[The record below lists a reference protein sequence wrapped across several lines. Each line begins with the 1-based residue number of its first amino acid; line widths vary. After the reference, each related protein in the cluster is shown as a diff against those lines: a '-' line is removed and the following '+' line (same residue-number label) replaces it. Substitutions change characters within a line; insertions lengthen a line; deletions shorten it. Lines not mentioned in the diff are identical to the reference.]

1 MYKEFFGLKENPF
14 TINSDPR
21 YLYYTRSTQDAL
33 NCLKHGI
40 EERKG
45 FILLTGEVGT
55 GKTTL
60 LNKVLDSLHERQIA
74 TAFIFNPRLSPVQLF
89 DYVISDFGIPCKSR
103 SKSQVLF
110 KLHQWLLDRYQ
121 AGEECVLVVDE
132 AQNLSRQ
139 ALEEIRLLTNLETST
154 DKLLQI
160 VLAGQPELEQKL
172 DQRELRQ
179 LRQRI
184 ALRAKT
190 LPLTLEDTCG
200 YISERLRIAGS
211 NGEEI
216 FTPEAIEAV
225 HRHARGI
232 PRVTNL
238 ISEHALLRAVAEGH
252 KPIPSEIVDDVS
264 RDFSLDER
272 EAFEHQRPS
281 HRPKKNAYAEE
292 NLSRSSAHWD
302 AESSGASDDLAIGIS
317 QSTFPLFVYG
327 CEPDGTPFYEEA
339 QTLATS
345 VHGGLISLKTPVRP
359 GQKLLLT
366 NKENECSQECVVE
379 FLGPRL
385 RRGFDVAFEF
395 SAPAPHFWGAREGEK
410 DPTNE
415 EACA

>member
-1 MYKEFFGLKENPF
+1 VYKEFFGLRENPF

-21 YLYYTRSTQDAL
+21 YLYYTVSTNDAL
-33 NCLKHGI
+33 SCLRHGI

-60 LNKVLDSLHERQIA
+60 LNKLLDSLHERHVA

-89 DYVISDFGIPCKSR
+89 DYVIADFGISCKSR
-103 SKSQVLF
+103 RKSQVLF
-110 KLHQWLLDRYQ
+110 KLHHWLLDRYQ

-132 AQNLSRQ
+132 AQDLSRQ

-190 LPLTLEDTCG
+190 RPLTLEDTCG

-238 ISEHALLRAVAEGH
+238 ISEHALIRAVAEGH
-252 KPIPSEIVDDVS
+252 KRIPSEIIDDVS
-264 RDFSLDER
+264 RDFNLDER
-272 EAFEHQRPS
+272 EAFEHRRPFR
-281 HRPKKNAYAEE
+281 RPRNNSYDER
-292 NLSRSSAHWD
+292 NQSRAHWE
-302 AESSGASDDLAIGIS
+302 AESSGVSDDPAIGIS
-317 QSTFPLFVYG
+317 QSMFPLFVYG
-327 CEPDGTPFYEEA
+327 CERDGTPFYEEA
-339 QTLATS
+339 QTIATS
-345 VHGGLISLKTPVRP
+345 VHGGLISLKTPVQT

-366 NKENECSQECVVE
+366 NRENECSQECVVE
-379 FLGPRL
+379 LFGPRL

-395 SAPAPHFWGAREGEK
+395 SVPAPHFWGTREGEK
-410 DPTNE
+410 APTNE